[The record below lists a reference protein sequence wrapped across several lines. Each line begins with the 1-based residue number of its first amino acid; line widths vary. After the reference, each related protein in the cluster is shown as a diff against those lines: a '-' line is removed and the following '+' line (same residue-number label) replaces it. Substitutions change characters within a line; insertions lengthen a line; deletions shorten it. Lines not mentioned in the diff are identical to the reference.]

1 MPTRNLATPIAREAS
16 SAVPTP
22 APEPADPPP
31 LFSSLFMAGFD
42 ASSQRRKDGRRL
54 DLLASTGHDR
64 LALADYRRC
73 IELGITAIR
82 DGMRWHL
89 IEKSRGAYDW
99 SSWRPMLR
107 AARAA
112 GVRVIWDLFH
122 YGKPDFLN
130 LSSAEVIEAFA
141 EFCAAA
147 TKVHQE
153 ETDEPPL
160 FCPFNEISFF
170 AWAVDDGYFPPVG
183 LKQAALKRQLVRI
196 ALAGAAAVR
205 EADPR
210 ARLVWAEPLVH
221 VAPRNTSSSER
232 SRAEKYRLAQFAA
245 YDMLMGRS
253 EPELGGRPE
262 FVDAVGLNFYP
273 HNQWYYHGPTIPMGH
288 HEYRPLADMLEE
300 VHLRYG
306 KPMFF
311 AETGAEKSGRPAW
324 LHYVCDE
331 VRSAMARGVRI
342 EGICLYPVTA
352 YRGWDNDRLCDVGL
366 FSEPDAKGEREL
378 NRPVLAEIDRQRS
391 LFLTLQAR
399 GPAVRRA

>member
-1 MPTRNLATPIAREAS
+1 MPTQILATPAAER
-16 SAVPTP
+16 TD
-22 APEPADPPP
+22 PEPAGQGLAP
-31 LFSSLFMAGFD
+31 LFRSFFMAGFD
-42 ASSQRRKDGRRL
+42 ASSQRRKDGKRL

-64 LALADYRRC
+64 LAAADYRRC
-73 IELGITAIR
+73 VELGITAIR

-89 IEKSRGAYDW
+89 IEKSRGQYDW

-107 AARAA
+107 AAQAE
-112 GVRVIWDLFH
+112 GVQVIWDLFH
-122 YGKPDFLN
+122 YGKPDFLDI
-130 LSSAEVIEAFA
+130 SSEEFPEAFA
-141 EFCAAA
+141 QFAAAA
-147 TKVHQE
+147 TKVHRE

-183 LKQAALKRQLVRI
+183 LKQAPLKRQLVRI
-196 ALAGAAAVR
+196 ALAGARAVR

-221 VAPRNTSSSER
+221 VAPRNHSSSER

-245 YDMLMGRS
+245 YDMLMGHA
-253 EPELGGRPE
+253 EPDLGGGPE

-300 VHLRYG
+300 VHRRYG

-331 VRSAMARGVRI
+331 LRAAGQRGARI
-342 EGICLYPVTA
+342 EGVCIYPVTA

-366 FSEPDAKGEREL
+366 FSEPDAHGERQL
-378 NRPVLAEIDRQRS
+378 NRDVLAEIERQRS
-391 LFLTLQAR
+391 LFVTPQGLGLAAAR
-399 GPAVRRA
+399 P